1 MLRVL
6 VLGSAA
12 GGGFPQWNCRC
23 PVCRLAWAG
32 DPRVRVRSQSS
43 VAVTTDGERFV
54 LLNASPD
61 LRQQILDNRD
71 LHPRVGERDSPIKA
85 VVVTNGDVDHVTG
98 LLTLRERQPFALF
111 GTGTTLD
118 VVAGNTVFGVLDQG
132 FVTRHELVLDK
143 PVDVGSG
150 LTVRPFPVPGKVP
163 LYLEGP
169 SLDIGEET
177 ENTIGLEVTGGGSR
191 FFYIPGCAS
200 VPGWL
205 LDAVEGAPL
214 LLFDGT
220 TYWDDEMPRLGL
232 SDKTS
237 RRMGH
242 TPVAGEGGTLE
253 RFARAKIGRKV
264 FIHIN
269 NTNPILVEGSPENE
283 AVRAAGWEVS
293 FDGMDIVL

>member
-1 MLRVL
+1 VLRVL

-23 PVCRLAWAG
+23 PVCQLAWAG
-32 DPRVRVRSQSS
+32 DPRVKARTQSS
-43 VAVTTDGERFV
+43 VAVTADGERFV

-61 LRQQILDNRD
+61 LRQQILSNRD
-71 LHPRVGERDSPIKA
+71 LHPRRGDRDSPIKA
-85 VVVTNGDVDHVTG
+85 VVLTNGDVDHVTG
-98 LLTLRERQPFALF
+98 LLTLRERQPFTLF

-118 VVAGNTVFGVLDQG
+118 VVAGNSVFGVLDQG
-132 FVTRHELVLDK
+132 FVTRHELTMNA
-143 PVDVGSG
+143 PVDVGCG
-150 LTVRPFPVPGKVP
+150 ITVRPFPVPGKVP

-169 SLDIGEET
+169 SLAIGEET
-177 ENTIGLEVTGGGSR
+177 ENTIGLEVSGGGSR
-191 FFYIPGCAS
+191 FYYIPGCAS

-220 TYWDDEMPRLGL
+220 TYRDDEMPRLGL

-242 TPVAGEGGTLE
+242 TPVAGEDGTLE
-253 RFARAKIGRKV
+253 RFARSRIGRKV

-269 NTNPILVEGSPENE
+269 NTNPILVDGSPENE
-283 AVRAAGWEVS
+283 AVRAAGWEIS

>member
-1 MLRVL
+1 VLRVL

-23 PVCRLAWAG
+23 PVCSLAWAG
-32 DPRVRVRSQSS
+32 DPRVKARTQSS

-61 LRQQILDNRD
+61 LRQQILASRD
-71 LHPRVGERDSPIKA
+71 LHPRRGDRDSPIRA

-118 VVAGNTVFGVLDQG
+118 VVAGNSVFGVLDQG
-132 FVTRHELVLDK
+132 FVTRHELAMNA
-143 PVDVGSG
+143 PVDIGCG
-150 LTVRPFPVPGKVP
+150 ITVRPFPVPGKVP

-169 SLDIGEET
+169 SLAIGEET
-177 ENTIGLEVTGGGSR
+177 ENTIGLEVSGGGSR

-205 LDAVEGAPL
+205 LDQVDGAPL

-220 TYWDDEMPRLGL
+220 TFRDDEMPRLVL

-253 RFARAKIGRKV
+253 RFASARIGRKV